1 MKRILSILLVVPFTS
16 NMQAAVHTNRVDTT
30 NIVQTFLGDDA
41 LRPITPTY
49 IKGALVSSP
58 WTDNWFV
65 QMSGGATAFLGSPLG
80 CNDLFGRMKPAV
92 SVAIGKWFTPSVG
105 GRIEYG
111 GMQFKDCNAI
121 VQDYQ
126 YMRADFLYNVL
137 GNVQTADH
145 TSSRW
150 SVMPFAG
157 VGMLNN
163 KSNAHKPFAIS
174 FGVQGQF
181 RLSNRISVMA
191 ELGDM
196 STMQDFDGYG
206 DCHKFGDHLLS
217 LKAGLSVNIGKVGW
231 KRAVDAHPYIVQND
245 WLMEY
250 ATSLSDTNERY
261 RSQQES
267 DAKALEQLRKI
278 LEIEG
283 LLDKYNNLF
292 NNSADN
298 KWKRNYPK
306 NDYSGLNSLRA
317 RMRNRG
323 KNSDCS
329 VPADSADY
337 ADLNGSSRDVISD
350 STYIA
355 MIQSGKRCIGA
366 PVYFFFKLG
375 TVNLTDASQKLNL
388 DELARVAKKY
398 GLSIR
403 VTGAADSATGSTDIN
418 DALSES
424 RADFI
429 VNELINRGVA
439 EKSIHRNSNGG
450 IDDFAPNEAN
460 RHTKVA
466 LFFKH

>member
-1 MKRILSILLVVPFTS
+1 MKKILSILLAVPFTL

-49 IKGALVSSP
+49 MKGVLVSSP
-58 WTDNWFV
+58 WMSNWFLQV
-65 QMSGGATAFLGSPLG
+65 SGGATAFLGSPLG
-80 CNDLFGRMKPAV
+80 CNDIFGRMKPAV
-92 SVAIGKWFTPSVG
+92 SVAIGKWFTPSIG

-111 GMQFKDCNAI
+111 GMQFKDCNVI

-137 GNVQTADH
+137 GNMQTVDR
-145 TSSRW
+145 TPSRW
-150 SVMPFAG
+150 NVIPFAG
-157 VGMLNN
+157 VGMLHN

-191 ELGDM
+191 ELGELF
-196 STMQDFDGYG
+196 TMQDFDGYG
-206 DCHKFGDHLLS
+206 DSHKFGDRLLS

-231 KRAVDAHPYIVQND
+231 KRAVDARPYIVQND

-267 DAKALEQLRKI
+267 DARTLEQMRKI

-292 NNSADN
+292 NNSADI
-298 KWKRNYPK
+298 KWKRDYPK

-323 KNSDCS
+323 KNIDSL

-337 ADLNGSSRDVISD
+337 TDLNGSSPDVVSD
-350 STYIA
+350 STYIV
-355 MIQSGKRCIGA
+355 MLQSGKRCIGA
-366 PVYFFFKLG
+366 PVYFFFELG

-398 GLSIR
+398 GLSVR

-418 DALSES
+418 NTLSES
-424 RADFI
+424 RTDFI
-429 VNELINRGVA
+429 ANELLNRGVPDA
-439 EKSIHRNSNGG
+439 AIHRKSNGG
-450 IDDFAPNEAN
+450 IDDFAPNEVN
-460 RHTKVA
+460 RHTRVA